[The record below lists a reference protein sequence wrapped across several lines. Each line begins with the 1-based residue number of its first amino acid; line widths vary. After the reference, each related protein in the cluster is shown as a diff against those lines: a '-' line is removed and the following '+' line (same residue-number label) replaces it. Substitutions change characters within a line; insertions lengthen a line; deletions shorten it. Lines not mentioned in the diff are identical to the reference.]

1 MLAGNGSFRIESGVV
16 WCVGLVFSVPATR
29 SARARFVSRPGASL
43 RVIFF
48 VGNNGKENENF
59 RILLKVMR
67 LIHKVFTSASLGL
80 PC

>member
-16 WCVGLVFSVPATR
+16 WCGGLVFSVPATR

-48 VGNNGKENENF
+48 LATMEK
-59 RILLKVMR
+59 RMKILE
-67 LIHKVFTSASLGL
+67 FY
-80 PC
+80 

>member
-1 MLAGNGSFRIESGVV
+1 MLAGNGSFTVELKAV
-16 WCVGLVFSVPATR
+16 WCGGLVVSVPATR

-43 RVIFF
+43 RGFF
-48 VGNNGKENENF
+48 FGNNGKENENF

>member
-1 MLAGNGSFRIESGVV
+1 MLAGNGSFRIESGAV
-16 WCVGLVFSVPATR
+16 WCGGLVFSVPATR
-29 SARARFVSRPGASL
+29 SARARFVSRLSKSL
-43 RVIFF
+43 FF
-48 VGNNGKENENF
+48 FGNNGKENENF